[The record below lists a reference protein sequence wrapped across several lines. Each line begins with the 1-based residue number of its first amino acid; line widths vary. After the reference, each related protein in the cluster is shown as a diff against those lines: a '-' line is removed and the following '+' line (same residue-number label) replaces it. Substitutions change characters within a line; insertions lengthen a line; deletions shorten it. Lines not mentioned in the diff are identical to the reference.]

1 MSLSY
6 HLRNYLSHS
15 TQLGQ
20 SSNQTFS
27 AHRPFSQRKSWGK
40 FSSGLAESQFSLSLG
55 DGGESGREG
64 GKEKGMPLSESLHWA
79 KGPGAANPHSTS
91 AQWHKPQNPRD
102 HLTQET
108 VLRARLKHG
117 LSELVLPWRGRMTCC
132 QYQIKE
138 SISRPGGSSHKGIEI
153 CLEGRR
159 QREELDGR
167 NATTHINN
175 NNSKCLWLAQAHS
188 RTFHNNL
195 GKQVHDYLPF
205 TDKDAEAQ
213 QVEVICHLGSGRAGF
228 WLQNPGSAEQL
239 FRE

>member
-1 MSLSY
+1 
-6 HLRNYLSHS
+6 
-15 TQLGQ
+15 
-20 SSNQTFS
+20 
-27 AHRPFSQRKSWGK
+27 
-40 FSSGLAESQFSLSLG
+40 
-55 DGGESGREG
+55 
-64 GKEKGMPLSESLHWA
+64 
-79 KGPGAANPHSTS
+79 
-91 AQWHKPQNPRD
+91 
-102 HLTQET
+102 
-108 VLRARLKHG
+108 
-117 LSELVLPWRGRMTCC
+117 MTCC
-132 QYQIKE
+132 QCQIKE

-159 QREELDGR
+159 QKEELDAR

-175 NNSKCLWLAQAHS
+175 NNSKCLRLAQAHS

-228 WLQNPGSAEQL
+228 WLQNPRSAEQL